1 MEQDTDKPVR
11 EPGHAPDFAKVAL
24 IVFLAVLAVI
34 LVARFVVGV
43 KLNLLGL

>member
-1 MEQDTDKPVR
+1 MEPDTDKPVR
-11 EPGHAPDFAKVAL
+11 KPGHSPDFAKVAL
-24 IVFLAVLAVI
+24 IVFLAVVAVI